1 MEDRNVGN
9 FSLLWDKLNE
19 IASSAWADQLFISRI
34 EAAAQQQFVE
44 VYIEYYTFWL
54 TDLCRD

>member
-44 VYIEYYTFWL
+44 VYIEYYSFWL
-54 TDLCRD
+54 TDL